1 MLLLLCPLA
10 GAQVYVNLTAQ
21 QVRID
26 SLLPVFS
33 WQKSLGVIYADSIY
47 DVCIDYPEFIDMSA
61 EDIRRYHAI
70 TSEPLSTHHLSL
82 RGIGVRGSLVFCIP
96 HYIRTPIRERLFPNK
111 NLLFSDKYLL
121 F

>member
-1 MLLLLCPLA
+1 MKSLCRLIISFMLLLLCPLA

-82 RGIGVRGSLVFCIP
+82 RGIGVRGATCFLYSSLYTYVHTRETIP
-96 HYIRTPIRERLFPNK
+96 K
-111 NLLFSDKYLL
+111 
-121 F
+121 

>member
-61 EDIRRYHAI
+61 EDIRRYHTYI
-70 TSEPLSTHHLSL
+70 PSHTSHS
-82 RGIGVRGSLVFCIP
+82 
-96 HYIRTPIRERLFPNK
+96 
-111 NLLFSDKYLL
+111 YLT
-121 F
+121 

>member
-82 RGIGVRGSLVFCIP
+82 IP
-96 HYIRTPIRERLFPNK
+96 HLNPQSFWCEKCGMFLAYN
-111 NLLFSDKYLL
+111 N
-121 F
+121 